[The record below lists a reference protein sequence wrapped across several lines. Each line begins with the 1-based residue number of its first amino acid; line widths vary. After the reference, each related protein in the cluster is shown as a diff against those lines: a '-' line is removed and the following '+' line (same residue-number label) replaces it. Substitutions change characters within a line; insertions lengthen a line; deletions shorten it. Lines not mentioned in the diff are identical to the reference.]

1 MFELLQHS
9 QFLYGVLVAAILATL
24 ISIERG
30 WFLLFRAHIAPEPF
44 FKQVQQLVL
53 EDRIDQAVRYC
64 ASEPNAP
71 LANVVRAALLHADS
85 GPDDMAL
92 AVEQAALDAL
102 PAVQK
107 RVAYLATLANVA
119 TLIGLLGTIV
129 GLITAFDAVSGAD
142 PEEKQNLLA
151 SGIAMA
157 MYTTAG
163 GIAVAIPCLVLYAV
177 FVQRGNAIL
186 DDVDRFGT
194 RILLLLRARPQKG
207 RTPDDA
213 PAP

>member
-1 MFELLQHS
+1 MFEVFQHS
-9 QFLYGVLVAAILATL
+9 QFLYGVLATAIVAVL
-24 ISIERG
+24 ISIERC
-30 WFLLFRAHIAPEPF
+30 WFLLFRANIAAEPF
-44 FKQVQQLVL
+44 FRQVQQFVL
-53 EDRIDQAVRYC
+53 EDRIDHAVRYC
-64 ASEPNAP
+64 ASEPGAP
-71 LANVVRAALLHADS
+71 LANVVRAALLHADA
-85 GPDDMAL
+85 GPEDMAL
-92 AVEQAALDAL
+92 AIEQAALDAV
-102 PAVQK
+102 PAVQR

-119 TLIGLLGTIV
+119 TLIGLLGTIA

-163 GIAVAIPCLVLYAV
+163 GITVAIPCLILYAV

-194 RILLLLRARPQKG
+194 RTLLLLRARAARPPAA
-207 RTPDDA
+207 T